1 MILDMRSI
9 YNKYLNKAN
18 KRDKKCDEIYTYA
31 LKLEQEL
38 YIKNKKR
45 KQVVFLL

>member
-9 YNKYLNKAN
+9 YTKYLNKAN
-18 KRDKKCDEIYTYA
+18 KIDKKRNKIHTCV
-31 LKLEQEL
+31 LKLEQEV
-38 YIKNKKR
+38 YISDKER